1 MDNTSDA
8 GVLAGRVAFVSGT
21 GRGISAAAAA
31 DPSEVAEAAA
41 WPLSDSAS
49 YVTGAGL
56 RVDGGL
62 GT

>member
-1 MDNTSDA
+1 MDNTPDA
-8 GVLAGRVAFVSGT
+8 GVLAGRFAFVSGA
-21 GRGISAAAAA
+21 GRGIGAAAAA

-41 WPLSDSAS
+41 WLLSDSAS